1 MTPSEITQSAE
12 EAKHRLELVN
22 RVFDLSRTEA
32 GKVTRF
38 LEDFDVA
45 RVGVENPTI
54 PLCSGMIGKT

>member
-12 EAKHRLELVN
+12 ETQNRLDLVN
-22 RVFDLSRTEA
+22 RVFVLSRTEA

-45 RVGVENPTI
+45 RVGVQKTPI
-54 PLCSGMIGKT
+54 PFCSGLIGKT